1 MEAQVMVDKSKSTLE
16 NEINKKLDLW
26 EDGQG
31 QQLDIWKDEM
41 FMTLLTRGLLETHVH
56 DYFDIEKAKKKSDEI
71 SLIERHIILSKS
83 SGA

>member
-1 MEAQVMVDKSKSTLE
+1 M
-16 NEINKKLDLW
+16 
-26 EDGQG
+26 
-31 QQLDIWKDEM
+31 DIWKDEM